1 MERLGKSFLDY
12 FKRADKFLWLV
23 MLAISAYSLLLLKTV
38 PSPAGRRSYFATQL
52 IAILIGYIG
61 AWLITLIDYRDLS
74 NLWYII
80 AGFCIFLL
88 IYTHFFGIAV
98 QNSGGI
104 NARAWISIPG
114 LGTFQPSELVKIGF
128 ILTFSKHLSVLKDR
142 GLLERPLHVV
152 LLGFHAL
159 IPVAVMFQLQ
169 GDAGSAA
176 IFFCMFLAMS
186 FGAGVQLRYFIG
198 LFAAIGVAFPFVWRY
213 LLDDYQRDRFTIF
226 LHPES
231 DPTGKGL
238 QQLQGKISI
247 DSGQLWGRGLFS
259 PDSRVQKG
267 SVPVQQSDYIFSV
280 AGEQLGFIGC
290 MLIIVLLFLLLVRTI
305 HIARHATEPLGSS
318 ICYGFFGM
326 IASQMAFNLG
336 MCLNLFPVM
345 GVTLPFFSAGGS
357 SAACL
362 YFGFG
367 LVQCVAM
374 HKINMDIVKIHT

>member
-1 MERLGKSFLDY
+1 MERMGKSFIDY
-12 FKRADKFLWLV
+12 FKRADKLLWLI
-23 MLAISAYSLLLLKTV
+23 MLAISAYSLLLLRTV
-38 PSPAGRRSYFATQL
+38 PSPAGKRSWFATHL
-52 IAILIGYIG
+52 LAMLIGYIG
-61 AWLITLIDYRDLS
+61 AWFITLIDYRDIS
-74 NLWYII
+74 NLWYLI
-80 AGFCIFLL
+80 AGFCIFLI

-98 QNSGGI
+98 ENSGGI
-104 NARAWISIPG
+104 SAKAWIKIPA
-114 LGTFQPSELVKIGF
+114 LGTFQPSELIKIGF
-128 ILTFSKHLSVLKDR
+128 IITFSKHLSVLKER
-142 GLLERPLHVV
+142 GLLERLPHVV
-152 LLGFHAL
+152 LLALHAL
-159 IPVAVMFQLQ
+159 IPVAVVFQLQ

-186 FGAGVQLRYFIG
+186 FGAGVQLRYFVA
-198 LFAAIGVAFPFVWRY
+198 LFAAMVAAFPLVWEHV
-213 LLDDYQRDRFTIF
+213 LDDYQRDRFTIF
-226 LHPES
+226 LHPET

-247 DSGQLWGRGLFS
+247 GSGQLWGRGLFS

-290 MLIIVLLFLLLVRTI
+290 ALIIVLLFLLLLRTI
-305 HIARHATEPLGSS
+305 HVARHATEPLGSC
-318 ICYGFFGM
+318 ICFGFFGM

-374 HKINMDIVKIHT
+374 HKINMDIVKIHS

>member
-247 DSGQLWGRGLFS
+247 GSGQLWGRGLFS
-259 PDSRVQKG
+259 PD
-267 SVPVQQSDYIFSV
+267 
-280 AGEQLGFIGC
+280 
-290 MLIIVLLFLLLVRTI
+290 
-305 HIARHATEPLGSS
+305 
-318 ICYGFFGM
+318 
-326 IASQMAFNLG
+326 
-336 MCLNLFPVM
+336 
-345 GVTLPFFSAGGS
+345 
-357 SAACL
+357 
-362 YFGFG
+362 
-367 LVQCVAM
+367 
-374 HKINMDIVKIHT
+374 

>member
-23 MLAISAYSLLLLKTV
+23 MIAISAYSLLLLKTV

-52 IAILIGYIG
+52 MAIAIGYLG
-61 AWLITLIDYRDLS
+61 AWLITLIDYRDMS
-74 NLWYII
+74 NLWYLI

-128 ILTFSKHLSVLKDR
+128 ILTFSKHLSVLKER
-142 GLLERPLHVV
+142 GLLERPLQVV
-152 LLGFHAL
+152 LLGVHAL

-186 FGAGVQLRYFIG
+186 FGAGVQLRYFVG
-198 LFAAIGVAFPFVWRY
+198 LFAAIGAAFPLVWKY
-213 LLDDYQRDRFTIF
+213 ILYDYQKDRFTIF

-247 DSGQLWGRGLFS
+247 GSGQLWGRGLFS

-290 MLIIVLLFLLLVRTI
+290 MLIILLLFLLLVRTI
-305 HIARHATEPLGSS
+305 YIARHATEPLGSC
-318 ICYGFFGM
+318 ICFGFFGM

-374 HKINMDIVKIHT
+374 HKINMDIVKIHM

>member
-247 DSGQLWGRGLFS
+247 GSGQLWGRGLFS

-367 LVQCVAM
+367 LVQCVAIFFIYM
-374 HKINMDIVKIHT
+374 ENT

>member
-247 DSGQLWGRGLFS
+247 GSGQLWGRGLFS

-345 GVTLPFFSAGGS
+345 GVTLPFFSAGGTS
-357 SAACL
+357 TVCL
-362 YFGFG
+362 YLGIG
-367 LVQCVAM
+367 LVLSVYC
-374 HKINMDIVKIHT
+374 HRNIKPIVLGE

>member
-186 FGAGVQLRYFIG
+186 FVAGVQLRYFAG
-198 LFAAIGVAFPFVWRY
+198 LFGALIVAAPLAWQYVLKEY
-213 LLDDYQRDRFTIF
+213 L
-226 LHPES
+226 
-231 DPTGKGL
+231 
-238 QQLQGKISI
+238 
-247 DSGQLWGRGLFS
+247 
-259 PDSRVQKG
+259 
-267 SVPVQQSDYIFSV
+267 YI
-280 AGEQLGFIGC
+280 
-290 MLIIVLLFLLLVRTI
+290 
-305 HIARHATEPLGSS
+305 
-318 ICYGFFGM
+318 
-326 IASQMAFNLG
+326 
-336 MCLNLFPVM
+336 
-345 GVTLPFFSAGGS
+345 
-357 SAACL
+357 
-362 YFGFG
+362 YF
-367 LVQCVAM
+367 
-374 HKINMDIVKIHT
+374 